1 MSETKKTEKVPEK
14 EWQEMPE
21 TRYWENM
28 HIPLW
33 LLKDTFWMMEWRWL
47 GVCMIV
53 PTVLM
58 AIYIMFKSKGYNEF
72 YINLAIC
79 FWIIA
84 NSYWMCSEFFGF
96 AEHKNLAGIPFV
108 LGMIAVSVYY
118 IKQAKKKEF

>member
-1 MSETKKTEKVPEK
+1 MTETKKTEKISEK

-33 LLKDTFWMMEWRWL
+33 LLKDTCWMMEWRWL
-47 GVCMIV
+47 GICMVV

-58 AIYIMFKSKGYNEF
+58 AIYIMLKSKGYNEF

-96 AEHKNLAGIPFV
+96 VEHKNLAGIPFIF
-108 LGMIAVSVYY
+108 GMIAVSVYY

>member
-1 MSETKKTEKVPEK
+1 MSESKGSKNKSESI
-14 EWQEMPE
+14 WQSLPE

-33 LLKDTFWMMEWRWL
+33 LLKDTCWMMEWRLL
-47 GVCMIV
+47 GVLMII

-58 AIYIMFKSKGYNEF
+58 ALYILFKSKGYNEF

-79 FWIIA
+79 FWIAA

-96 AEHKNLAGIPFV
+96 VEYKDFAGIPFV

-118 IKQAKKKEF
+118 LKQAKKKSI